1 MILLNDLDFLTD
13 IAENKTG
20 LYNMIT
26 EELGLDEKQQEK
38 LVAELKY
45 QFLNIND
52 NVANIK
58 EDEAELE
65 EENEN
70 LDSENRD
77 LEADC
82 NELESDNRR
91 LEDENYELREEIYR
105 LQEANEELI
114 RNGFNG

>member
-45 QFLNIND
+45 QFLCIND

-58 EDEAELE
+58 EYEAELE

-70 LDSENRD
+70 LNAANNE
-77 LEADC
+77 LEADY
-82 NELESDNRR
+82 NWVVGEKNY
-91 LEDENYELREEIYR
+91 LEDKNYELREEIEL
-105 LQEANEELI
+105 LQKENEET
-114 RNGFNG
+114 RNGIND

>member
-38 LVAELKY
+38 IAAELKY

-58 EDEAELE
+58 EYEAELE
-65 EENEN
+65 KENEN
-70 LDSENRD
+70 LNAANNE
-77 LEADC
+77 LEADY
-82 NELESDNRR
+82 NQVIGEKNY
-91 LEDENYELREEIYR
+91 LEDKNYELREEIVR
-105 LQEANEELI
+105 LQQENEEL
-114 RNGFNG
+114 RNGIND

>member
-13 IAENKTG
+13 IAEDKTG

-38 LVAELKY
+38 LVTELKY
-45 QFLNIND
+45 QFLYINE

-58 EDEAELE
+58 EYEAELQ

-70 LDSENRD
+70 LNAANNE
-77 LEADC
+77 LEADY
-82 NELESDNRR
+82 NDVIGENNY
-91 LEDENYELREEIYR
+91 LEDKNYELREEIDR
-105 LQEANEELI
+105 LQEENEEL
-114 RNGFNG
+114 RNGIND

>member
-45 QFLNIND
+45 QFLCIND

-58 EDEAELE
+58 EYEAELE

-70 LDSENRD
+70 LNAANNEV
-77 LEADC
+77 EADY
-82 NELESDNRR
+82 NQVLGEKNY
-91 LEDENYELREEIYR
+91 LEDKNYELREEIVR
-105 LQEANEELI
+105 LQQENEEL
-114 RNGFNG
+114 RNGIND